1 MNNIHP
7 CLAAPDSGCDSSE
20 DSREF
25 EFDDDKMMMQGVKKP
40 DQRQGGR
47 GGQRQVGRGEQRQ
60 GEQRRDGHG
69 EQRRGG
75 RGRARYVPPK
85 KDEEEFITRQIQEV
99 LSPIGGDLT
108 ASAPYNKRSQPSKT
122 PERHDDDDMGNT
134 SRGIKPR
141 NRGRGGRLKDRVD

>member
-47 GGQRQVGRGEQRQ
+47 G
-60 GEQRRDGHG
+60 
-69 EQRRGG
+69 
-75 RGRARYVPPK
+75 RGRFVPP
-85 KDEEEFITRQIQEV
+85 KDEEEFIARQIKEV
-99 LSPIGGDLT
+99 LSPNGGDLT
-108 ASAPYNKRSQPSKT
+108 AGALYNKRRQPSKT
-122 PERHDDDDMGNT
+122 PERHDDDNVGNT
-134 SRGIKPR
+134 SRGINPW
-141 NRGRGGRLKDRVD
+141 NRGRGGRLKDRVN